1 MVRKRLLKY
10 GPLRNLEAALAA
22 PVIQF
27 EDVEIDLGKFE
38 VRRGAVRFH
47 LQKHPFDLVVVLLRN
62 RGNLVPRKEIAESL
76 WDSNVFVETDRSINN
91 AIRKIRIALGDD
103 PEHPCL
109 TETVPG
115 RRYRFIAKAPFAAD
129 GQPGSI
135 PQQIVPSDGHHAD
148 PGSAG
153 YQSARGMEVDL
164 SRPSAPE
171 PVPVLAVVKP
181 RKRWQ
186 IAAALASIGAIV
198 LAIVFVLVQWK
209 DRLPFT
215 AKARIDSLAV
225 LPLANLSGD
234 PAQEYFADGMTEEL
248 TTEVA
253 QVSGLRVTSRTS
265 MMVYKNAR
273 KPLSEIAR
281 ELNVDAVIEGSVL
294 RLGNQVRISAQLIQA
309 AGDRHLWAQSY
320 DRDLNDI
327 LGLQKDV
334 AREIAREIHAK
345 LTPQEVV
352 PPPHPKVDPEVH
364 DAYLQGRYH
373 ANKQTEEELQTAIEY
388 FQRAVSRDPTF
399 APAYAG
405 LPNCYLSLPT
415 AYHSPPQVIP
425 SAKASAL
432 KALELDDSLSEAH
445 SSLGSV
451 YFYYDWDWPST
462 SQESKRA

>member
-1 MVRKRLLKY
+1 
-10 GPLRNLEAALAA
+10 
-22 PVIQF
+22 
-27 EDVEIDLGKFE
+27 
-38 VRRGAVRFH
+38 
-47 LQKHPFDLVVVLLRN
+47 
-62 RGNLVPRKEIAESL
+62 
-76 WDSNVFVETDRSINN
+76 
-91 AIRKIRIALGDD
+91 
-103 PEHPCL
+103 
-109 TETVPG
+109 
-115 RRYRFIAKAPFAAD
+115 
-129 GQPGSI
+129 
-135 PQQIVPSDGHHAD
+135 
-148 PGSAG
+148 
-153 YQSARGMEVDL
+153 MEVDL
-164 SRPSAPE
+164 SGPSAPE

-273 KPLSEIAR
+273 KPLPQIAR

-320 DRDLNDI
+320 ARDLNDI

-334 AREIAREIHAK
+334 AREIAREIHPK
-345 LTPQEVV
+345 CTPHEVV

-364 DAYLQGRYH
+364 DAYLQVRYH
-373 ANKQTEEELQTAIEY
+373 ANKQTEEDLQTASEY
-388 FQRAVSRDPTF
+388 FQRASSQHPTF
-399 APAYAG
+399 APAYAT
-405 LPNCYLSLPT
+405 P
-415 AYHSPPQVIP
+415 A
-425 SAKASAL
+425 
-432 KALELDDSLSEAH
+432 D
-445 SSLGSV
+445 
-451 YFYYDWDWPST
+451 
-462 SQESKRA
+462 

>member
-1 MVRKRLLKY
+1 
-10 GPLRNLEAALAA
+10 LAT

-27 EDVEIDLGKFE
+27 EDVEIDLARFE
-38 VRRGAVRFH
+38 VRRGGVRVH
-47 LQKHPFDLVVVLLRN
+47 LEKQPFDLLVLLLRT
-62 RGNLVPRKEIAESL
+62 RGDLVPRKEIAETL
-76 WDSNVFVETDRSINN
+76 WGSNVFVETDRSINN
-91 AIRKIRIALGDD
+91 AIRKIRLALGDD
-103 PEHPCL
+103 PEHPRFI
-109 TETVPG
+109 ETVAG
-115 RRYRFIAKAPFAAD
+115 RGYRFIASVSFSSES
-129 GQPGSI
+129 QPESI
-135 PQQIVPSDGHHAD
+135 PQQTVSRDGNRD
-148 PGSAG
+148 GPNRAG
-153 YQSARGMEVDL
+153 HQSARGREVDL
-164 SRPSAPE
+164 SGLSLSEPAPVSAI
-171 PVPVLAVVKP
+171 ARP

-186 IAAALASIGAIV
+186 SAAALASIVAIV
-198 LAIVFVLVQWK
+198 LAIAFLLVKWK

-215 AKARIDSLAV
+215 AKAQIDSLAV

-265 MMVYKNAR
+265 VMVYKNAR
-273 KPLSEIAR
+273 KPLPQIAR
-281 ELNVDAVIEGSVL
+281 ELNVDAVVEGSVL

-309 AGDRHLWAQSY
+309 DGDRHLWAESY

-334 AREIAREIHAK
+334 AREIARQIHAK
-345 LTPQEVV
+345 LTPEEVA
-352 PPPHPKVDPEVH
+352 PSAQHKVDPEAH

-373 ANKQTEEELQTAIEY
+373 ANKQTEKEVQTAIDY

-405 LPNCYLSLPT
+405 LADCYLSLAT
-415 AYHSPPQVIP
+415 AYRAPREVMP

-432 KALELDDSLSEAH
+432 KALELYNSLSEAH

-451 YFYYDWDWPST
+451 YFYYDWDWPAT
-462 SQESKRA
+462 EREAKRALALNSNNECS